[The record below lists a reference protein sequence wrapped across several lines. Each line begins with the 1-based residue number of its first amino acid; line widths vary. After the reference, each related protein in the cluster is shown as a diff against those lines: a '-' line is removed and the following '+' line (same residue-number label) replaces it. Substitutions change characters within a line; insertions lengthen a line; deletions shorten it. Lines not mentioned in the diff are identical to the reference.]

1 MHAQAPASIVD
12 RVFETFAVLTTISL
26 VVVFG
31 VLVYLDRK
39 GREEER
45 ADTDATKPPVAG
57 GR

>member
-1 MHAQAPASIVD
+1 MHVWAVAGMVNP
-12 RVFETFAVLTTISL
+12 VFETFAVLTTISL
-26 VVVFG
+26 VAVFG

-45 ADTDATKPPVAG
+45 ADADAPKPPVAG